1 MSGNGGAFYPSLFC
15 LAANTQVP
23 NLQSSTALLKP
34 PRIATSG
41 VWKGPTESLS

>member
-23 NLQSSTALLKP
+23 NLQSSTALLKLQ
-34 PRIATSG
+34 
-41 VWKGPTESLS
+41 ESQLQVCGRVPLNL